1 MSFQVIKSMYG
12 DVVKATSKH
21 DRDEVCL
28 DGMESHKIYTISVE
42 SSKIG
47 SVDDIL
53 GVIFNKC

>member
-1 MSFQVIKSMYG
+1 MYG